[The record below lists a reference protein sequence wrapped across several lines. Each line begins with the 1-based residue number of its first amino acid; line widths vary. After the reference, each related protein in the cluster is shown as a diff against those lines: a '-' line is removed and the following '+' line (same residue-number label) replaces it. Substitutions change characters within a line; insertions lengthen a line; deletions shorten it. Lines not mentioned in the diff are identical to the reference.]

1 MRRSTFDTVRALA
14 DEAAG
19 AAAVR
24 AAAARLAADRPR
36 PPRLTE
42 PWFC

>member
-1 MRRSTFDTVRALA
+1 MATFDRVRALA
-14 DEAAG
+14 DLAAG
-19 AAAVR
+19 ERPR
-24 AAAARLAADRPR
+24 ASARTVLDRPR

>member
-1 MRRSTFDTVRALA
+1 VTFTIVSDLA
-14 DEAAG
+14 EGAAG
-19 AAAVR
+19 RAPARSAPAVIT
-24 AAAARLAADRPR
+24 DRPR